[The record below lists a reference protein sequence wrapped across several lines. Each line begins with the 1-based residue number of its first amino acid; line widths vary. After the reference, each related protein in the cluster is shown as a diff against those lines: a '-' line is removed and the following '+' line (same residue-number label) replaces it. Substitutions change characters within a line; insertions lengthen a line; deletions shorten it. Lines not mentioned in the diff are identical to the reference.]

1 MKRILTFGLI
11 LGALVAVWQLAYGFL
26 GLYSSPGTVWTFTVV
41 AALITIGVLVWGLM
55 QTAKEGRRYW
65 GQVGAGLL
73 ICLVALILIV
83 PGSLLFTGVL
93 FPDYFDVLA
102 EMQAETWSNA
112 GISEEEVDQLLTQ
125 SAFTRTSPMAA
136 ILGAMGTMITGF
148 IVSLITAAFARARD

>member
-26 GLYSSPGTVWTFTVV
+26 GLYTSPGTAWTFTVV

-112 GISEEEVDQLLTQ
+112 GISEEEVEQLLTQ

-136 ILGAMGTMITGF
+136 IFGAIGTMITGF